1 MKIDSFKQID
11 TIILGAGISGLTLA
25 HYLNKKNLDFLV
37 VESQPKVGGNI
48 ISFEK
53 SGFVCENGPNTVL
66 LNKKSVVE
74 LIDEI
79 GLKDKIIFPNDYN
92 NKRFLLR
99 KGKLIPIPQNFIEFI
114 KTNLLSLTSK
124 LRLIIEIFIPKHNRN
139 VSVKSFFKK
148 RFGNNFEEIFVEP
161 FLTGIYAGETNKMS
175 TKHVLNKIWN
185 MEQKSG
191 SIIIDALKRKKKL
204 NKSRSFNFKNGLIDF
219 VLAINKNISNKII
232 LKSEVT
238 SVKKIK
244 KGYEIIINSNIK
256 YHCKKLISTLP
267 AFGLADIIFDKKI
280 SKNLKKINY
289 CPIMVLHL
297 GIEKSKIKENID
309 GFGVLTKRKD
319 NQSFLGIL
327 FNSRIFPHVA
337 PQGNDLLTVIIGG
350 ARQPQLID
358 QDVNKLKKTIIN
370 EIRKI
375 ISYDGKIIMEN
386 NFLWKNG
393 IPQYNLDHDVL
404 IENISDFHKKNKN
417 FYILGNYIKGI
428 SVSDCIQNAFELSKK
443 L

>member
-79 GLKDKIIFPNDYN
+79 GLKDKIIFPNDNN

>member
-1 MKIDSFKQID
+1 MKIDSFKQVD

-244 KGYEIIINSNIK
+244 KGYEIIINNNIK

-267 AFGLADIIFDKKI
+267 AFGLANIIFDKKI

-393 IPQYNLDHDVL
+393 IPQYDLDHDVL

>member
-1 MKIDSFKQID
+1 MKIDSFKQVD

-66 LNKKSVVE
+66 LNKKSVIE

-191 SIIIDALKRKKKL
+191 SIIIDTLKRKKKL

-244 KGYEIIINSNIK
+244 KGYEIIINNNIK

-267 AFGLADIIFDKKI
+267 AFGLANIIFDKNI

-393 IPQYNLDHDVL
+393 IPQYDLDHDVL

-417 FYILGNYIKGI
+417 FHILGNYIKGI

>member
-1 MKIDSFKQID
+1 MKIDSFKQVD

-191 SIIIDALKRKKKL
+191 SIIINTLKRKKKL

-244 KGYEIIINSNIK
+244 KGYEIIINNNIK

-267 AFGLADIIFDKKI
+267 AFGLANIIFDEKI

-393 IPQYNLDHDVL
+393 IPQYDLDHDVL
-404 IENISDFHKKNKN
+404 IGNISDFHKKNKN
-417 FYILGNYIKGI
+417 FHILGNYIKGI

>member
-1 MKIDSFKQID
+1 MKIDSFKQVD

-25 HYLNKKNLDFLV
+25 HYLNKKNRDFLV
-37 VESQPKVGGNI
+37 IESKPSVGGNI

-53 SGFVCENGPNTVL
+53 NGFVCENGPNTVL

-191 SIIIDALKRKKKL
+191 SIIIDTLKRKKKL

-219 VLAINKNISNKII
+219 VLAINKNISNKVI

-244 KGYEIIINSNIK
+244 KGYEIIINNNIK

-267 AFGLADIIFDKKI
+267 AFGLANIIFDKKI
-280 SKNLKKINY
+280 SKDLKKINY

-393 IPQYNLDHDVL
+393 IPQYDLDHDVL
-404 IENISDFHKKNKN
+404 IGNISDFHKKNKN

>member
-1 MKIDSFKQID
+1 MKIDSFKQVD

-25 HYLNKKNLDFLV
+25 HYLNKKNFDFLV

-244 KGYEIIINSNIK
+244 KGYEIIINNNIK

-267 AFGLADIIFDKKI
+267 AFGLANIIFDEKI

-393 IPQYNLDHDVL
+393 IPQYDLDHDVL
-404 IENISDFHKKNKN
+404 IGNISDFHKKNKN
-417 FYILGNYIKGI
+417 FHILGNYIKGI

>member
-1 MKIDSFKQID
+1 MKIDSFKQVD

-244 KGYEIIINSNIK
+244 KGYEIIINNNIK

-267 AFGLADIIFDKKI
+267 AFGLANIIFDEKI

-393 IPQYNLDHDVL
+393 IPQYDLDHDVL
-404 IENISDFHKKNKN
+404 IGNISDFHKKNKN

>member
-191 SIIIDALKRKKKL
+191 SIIIDTLKRKKKL

>member
-1 MKIDSFKQID
+1 MKIDSFKQVD

-37 VESQPKVGGNI
+37 LESQPKVGGNI

-53 SGFVCENGPNTVL
+53 NGFVCENGPNTVL

-79 GLKDKIIFPNDYN
+79 GLKDKIIFPNDNN

-175 TKHVLNKIWN
+175 AKHVLNKIWN

-191 SIIIDALKRKKKL
+191 SIIIDTLKRKKKL

-244 KGYEIIINSNIK
+244 KGYEIIINNNIK

-267 AFGLADIIFDKKI
+267 AFGLANIIFDKKI
-280 SKNLKKINY
+280 SKDLKKINY

-393 IPQYNLDHDVL
+393 IPQYDLDHDVL

-417 FYILGNYIKGI
+417 FHILGNYIKGI

>member
-1 MKIDSFKQID
+1 MKIDSFKQVD

-219 VLAINKNISNKII
+219 VLAINKNISNKVI

-244 KGYEIIINSNIK
+244 KGYEIIINNNIK

-267 AFGLADIIFDKKI
+267 AFGLANIIFDEKI

-393 IPQYNLDHDVL
+393 IPQYDLDHEVL
-404 IENISDFHKKNKN
+404 IKNISDFHKKNKN

>member
-1 MKIDSFKQID
+1 MKIDSFKQVD

-79 GLKDKIIFPNDYN
+79 GLKDKIIFPNDNN

-124 LRLIIEIFIPKHNRN
+124 LRLIIEVFIPKHNRN

-175 TKHVLNKIWN
+175 AKHVLNKIWN

-191 SIIIDALKRKKKL
+191 SIIIDTLKRKKKL

-238 SVKKIK
+238 SVKKIN
-244 KGYEIIINSNIK
+244 KGYEIIINNNIK

-267 AFGLADIIFDKKI
+267 AFGLANIIFDEKI

-393 IPQYNLDHDVL
+393 IPQYDLDHDVL
-404 IENISDFHKKNKN
+404 IGNISDFHKKNKN

>member
-1 MKIDSFKQID
+1 MKIDSFKQVD

-191 SIIIDALKRKKKL
+191 SIIIDTLKRKKKL

-219 VLAINKNISNKII
+219 VLAINKNISNKMI

-244 KGYEIIINSNIK
+244 KGYEIIINNNIK

-267 AFGLADIIFDKKI
+267 AFGLANIIFDEKI

-393 IPQYNLDHDVL
+393 IPQYDLDHDVL

>member
-1 MKIDSFKQID
+1 MKIDSFKQVD

-191 SIIIDALKRKKKL
+191 SIIIDTLKRKKKL

-244 KGYEIIINSNIK
+244 KGYEIIINNNIK

-267 AFGLADIIFDKKI
+267 AFGLANIIFDEKI

-393 IPQYNLDHDVL
+393 IPQYDLDHDVL

>member
-1 MKIDSFKQID
+1 
-11 TIILGAGISGLTLA
+11 
-25 HYLNKKNLDFLV
+25 
-37 VESQPKVGGNI
+37 
-48 ISFEK
+48 
-53 SGFVCENGPNTVL
+53 
-66 LNKKSVVE
+66 
-74 LIDEI
+74 
-79 GLKDKIIFPNDYN
+79 
-92 NKRFLLR
+92 
-99 KGKLIPIPQNFIEFI
+99 
-114 KTNLLSLTSK
+114 
-124 LRLIIEIFIPKHNRN
+124 
-139 VSVKSFFKK
+139 
-148 RFGNNFEEIFVEP
+148 
-161 FLTGIYAGETNKMS
+161 MS

-191 SIIIDALKRKKKL
+191 SIIIDTLKRKKKL

-244 KGYEIIINSNIK
+244 KGYEIIINNNIK

-267 AFGLADIIFDKKI
+267 AFGLANIIFDEKI

-393 IPQYNLDHDVL
+393 IPQYDLDHDVL
-404 IENISDFHKKNKN
+404 IGNISDFHKKNKN

>member
-1 MKIDSFKQID
+1 MKIDSFKQVD

-53 SGFVCENGPNTVL
+53 SGFVCENGPNTLL

-191 SIIIDALKRKKKL
+191 SIIIDTLKRKKKL

-244 KGYEIIINSNIK
+244 KGYEIIINNNIK

-267 AFGLADIIFDKKI
+267 AFGLANIIFDEKI

-393 IPQYNLDHDVL
+393 IPQYDLDHDVL